1 MYDKEGQPL
10 CLRRGM
16 IKDYQDKI
24 SLVLFD
30 ALIDDVENN
39 KSYEFKKLRVQKLMN
54 ERQVKSKAL
63 AIKNP
68 GVQVLEDDA
77 VESEKSRIQEKIVRN
92 DMKTILQTSLYP
104 ECNSQVEIENPTI

>member
-39 KSYEFKKLRVQKLMN
+39 KSYEFKKLRVQKFTN
-54 ERQVKSKAL
+54 EHLLKSTETTGAL
-63 AIKNP
+63 AIENS
-68 GVQVLEDDA
+68 GIQVTDDET
-77 VESEKSRIQEKIVRN
+77 VEPKEA
-92 DMKTILQTSLYP
+92 
-104 ECNSQVEIENPTI
+104 

>member
-16 IKDYQDKI
+16 IKDYQDNI

-39 KSYEFKKLRVQKLMN
+39 KSYEFEKLRVQKLMN
-54 ERQVKSKAL
+54 ERQVKS
-63 AIKNP
+63 N
-68 GVQVLEDDA
+68 V
-77 VESEKSRIQEKIVRN
+77 KSVSN
-92 DMKTILQTSLYP
+92 
-104 ECNSQVEIENPTI
+104 

>member
-54 ERQVKSKAL
+54 EPQVKS
-63 AIKNP
+63 N
-68 GVQVLEDDA
+68 V
-77 VESEKSRIQEKIVRN
+77 KSVSN
-92 DMKTILQTSLYP
+92 
-104 ECNSQVEIENPTI
+104 